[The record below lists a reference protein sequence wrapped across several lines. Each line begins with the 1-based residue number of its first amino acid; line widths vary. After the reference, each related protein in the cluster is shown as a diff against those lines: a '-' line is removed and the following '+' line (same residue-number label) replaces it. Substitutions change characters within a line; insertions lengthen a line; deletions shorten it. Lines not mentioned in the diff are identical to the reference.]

1 MKKAEIEQREKALL
15 RSCGVCAVCFY
26 FLQVLCYNN
35 LRQLKKIRSLFELF
49 TVYPLIVSAER
60 TRKGAGII
68 QGVCF

>member
-1 MKKAEIEQREKALL
+1 MTEKQKAQREKAYS